1 MRLKTTPVL
10 LEVIPSRWDDEPI
23 ARAKSA
29 LLGLTSLGG
38 WISLEFAATDAAL
51 RFYVRASSGQLGDRV
66 QAQLGAAYPQAIV
79 RHVSIQ
85 NYPELDPIFA
95 STTEQVASA
104 ALSLERNPS
113 LPLKSDWRHERDPLS
128 SPLAA
133 AATLSPGE
141 RVVSQI
147 ILSGAPVAWGD
158 RLRSRLLVSDDKS
171 RRTRDVSPVQEV
183 MPFLAL
189 FGIGA
194 IGLQAYDWYQ
204 GGEIAYLAGAGAA
217 VAVGLPVAALVAS
230 RFMFNG
236 AVDARIIEEK
246 LAHPAFSAQLTITAL
261 GPADSSPIRL
271 RSLVGCV
278 AGAYR
283 AFDHPSGQSLRP
295 RSNRWPTKSG
305 SDVLNAAELAGLW
318 HLPCDDDAG
327 PIERASSR
335 RALPQAEDV
344 SRGCRVG
351 MSAHQA
357 TATPVH
363 MPLSLLTRNQLIV
376 AKTRR
381 GKSTLLLHVASH
393 LMERMASGHERML
406 LVVVDPHQDL
416 AEAVLSQVPPEIE
429 DRVTYLDA
437 ANRELPPGLNL
448 LDVALFPNRDRT
460 SENVITMMHRLWP
473 DNWGPRMEGA
483 LRACLSCL
491 HEANSA
497 RDRDKQYTLL
507 DVVPMLTSVDFKDE
521 VLTQVPDRALWV
533 WWRDNY
539 DKINRTFQQQTA
551 NPVTTKIGRFM
562 ITEASRL
569 ILGQARSTLDLRAA
583 IHDGGVLV
591 VNSSVGALGEGAAAL
606 IGATLLN
613 LVGLLAEEQVSV
625 PPAERCR
632 LVVLVD
638 ESSTLGATD
647 YGQMLSELGKYG
659 ASFVLVTQSL
669 AKLDSIDRALKSTI
683 FSNIDGLTV
692 FQVSA
697 EDARYLV
704 PELGGDLEI
713 SDLTDLS
720 DFECYAR
727 WSAGGRHLPVSS
739 LRIDPPPSMNRE
751 RARAIAVRSAERI
764 GRPREQVWAEIEQTL
779 AARVPPTPPR
789 VKLEEQVTESA
800 QGTQAAAESLPTA
813 QTDPKPPARNDNRNR
828 KGAT

>member
-1 MRLKTTPVL
+1 MTAMKRKSTPVL
-10 LEVIPSRWDDEPI
+10 LEVTPSRWDDEPI
-23 ARAKSA
+23 SRAKSA
-29 LLGLTSLGG
+29 LLGLTSLGC
-38 WISLEFAATDAAL
+38 WISLEFAATSDAV
-51 RFYVRASSGQLGDRV
+51 RFYVRAASRQLGDRA

-79 RHVSIQ
+79 RQVSIQ
-85 NYPELDPIFA
+85 NHPELDPTFVSPA
-95 STTEQVASA
+95 EQVSHT
-104 ALSLERNPS
+104 ALSLDRDAS

-133 AATLSPGE
+133 AATLNPGE

-147 ILSGAPVAWGD
+147 ILSSAPVAWGD

-171 RRTRDVSPVQEV
+171 WRTRDVSPVQEV

-194 IGLQAYDWYQ
+194 VGLQAYEWYQ
-204 GGEIAYLAGAGAA
+204 AGQLVYLAGAGAT

-236 AVDARIIEEK
+236 AVDARIIKEK
-246 LAHPAFSAQLTITAL
+246 LAHPAFSAQLRVTAF
-261 GPADSSPIRL
+261 GPADSSPMRL
-271 RSLVGCV
+271 RSLVGRV

-295 RSNRWPTKSG
+295 RSSRWPATRAA
-305 SDVLNAAELAGLW
+305 DILNAAELAGLW
-318 HLPCDDDAG
+318 HLPCDVDAG

-335 RALPQAEDV
+335 RAMPQAEDV

-381 GKSTLLLHVASH
+381 GKSTLLLHIASH

-416 AEAVLSQVPPEIE
+416 AEAVLSEVPSEIE
-429 DRVTYLDA
+429 DRVTYLNA
-437 ANRELPPGLNL
+437 ANRERPPGLNL
-448 LDVALFPNRDRT
+448 LDVALFPERDRT

-669 AKLDSIDRALKSTI
+669 AKLDAIDRALKPTI

-704 PELGGDLEI
+704 PELGGDLDI

-720 DFECYAR
+720 DFECYVR

-739 LRIDPPPSMNRE
+739 LRIDPPPVMNRK
-751 RARAIAVRSAERI
+751 RVLAIAARSAERI
-764 GRPREQVWAEIEQTL
+764 GRPHDEVWAEIQQTL
-779 AARVPPTPPR
+779 EGRAPPAKPKP
-789 VKLEEQVTESA
+789 EDQAGDSA
-800 QGTQAAAESLPTA
+800 QATDTVAESQPTS
-813 QTDPKPPARNDNRNR
+813 QSNPTIPDRSNNRPR
-828 KGAT
+828 K